1 MQWYWAALLLFGL
14 GVGLM
19 MLGIPV
25 AIAFFAT
32 NIVAAALFM
41 GGGPGIV
48 QVINNGFGAMTSFAL
63 VPIPM
68 FLLMGELFYHTG
80 LATKCFNAADKLLGN
95 VRGRLAYVTLIGG
108 TAFAGPAGSS
118 MGACALLGSLM
129 VPEMMR
135 RGYSKYLSIGP
146 IMGVGGLAVIIPPSA
161 LTVLLATLGR
171 TDVADLLIAGVVPG
185 FLLASMYGVLIWAW
199 TVILPEAAPAYA
211 PEPVSRREKI
221 RLFFVDVIPMVAII
235 VFSVI
240 IMIVGWC
247 TPTEAAALG
256 ALSVIVLAACYGEM
270 TWKALVKSLNGA
282 LRVTVMAFLIIFGSA
297 TFAQVLAFTG
307 ASSGLM
313 NWALGFNVTPLGMLF
328 VMIGVIL
335 FLGCFMDQLS
345 LMLLT
350 APIVFPLA
358 KTLGFHLTCFGLAQ
372 CGACTVHLDGEPVRS
387 CVLPVSAAS
396 GKTVTTIKGLG
407 TPEKPHPLQAAYVEE
422 QVPQC
427 GYCINGWVMTA
438 ATYLK
443 KNPKASDA
451 QLRDALAGLKCR
463 CGTHVAILR
472 AIKRAQ
478 TSMA

>member
-1 MQWYWAALLLFGL
+1 MEWYWAALILFGL
-14 GVGLM
+14 GITLM
-19 MLGIPV
+19 LLGVPV

-32 NIVAAALFM
+32 NIVAAVLFM
-41 GGGPGIV
+41 GGGLGIA
-48 QVINNGFGAMTSFAL
+48 QVVNNGFGAMTSFAL

-80 LATKCFNAADKLLGN
+80 LAAKCFNAADKLLGN

-129 VPEMMR
+129 VPDMMR
-135 RGYSKYLSIGP
+135 RGYNKYLSIGP

-171 TDVADLLIAGVVPG
+171 TDVGDLLIAGVVPG
-185 FLLASMYGVLIWAW
+185 LMLALMYGVLIWVW
-199 TVILPEAAPAYA
+199 TVLDPSAAPPYA
-211 PEPVSRREKI
+211 VTRVTGREKMK
-221 RLFFVDVIPMVAII
+221 LFFLDVIPMVGII
-235 VFSVI
+235 VFSVL

-256 ALSVIVLAACYGEM
+256 AVSVIVLAACYG
-270 TWKALVKSLNGA
+270 TLTRQALLRSLEGT

-313 NWALGFNVTPLGMLF
+313 NWALGFQLPPTGMLL

-345 LMLLT
+345 MMLLT
-350 APIVFPLA
+350 APIFFPLA
-358 KTLGFHLTCFGLAQ
+358 KALGFDLTWFGLIMLLALEI
-372 CGACTVHLDGEPVRS
+372 GYTTPPFGLLLFVMKGVAPPGTTMRDIYLAGMPFIA
-387 CVLPVSAAS
+387 CVLLLIGLIIAFPPIATWLPSVS
-396 GKTVTTIKGLG
+396 
-407 TPEKPHPLQAAYVEE
+407 
-422 QVPQC
+422 
-427 GYCINGWVMTA
+427 
-438 ATYLK
+438 
-443 KNPKASDA
+443 
-451 QLRDALAGLKCR
+451 R
-463 CGTHVAILR
+463 
-472 AIKRAQ
+472 
-478 TSMA
+478 